1 MRFLYHDPIEN
12 KVLTKEVSDGMTIG
26 RKNADLVIRD
36 GMIST
41 KHARIE
47 MEGSAW
53 FLVDQASTN
62 KIKVKDKKLE
72 RVELKD
78 GVEFYL
84 GNVLVKVL
92 DKDMSL
98 ENTQLEVEL
107 EEEKQHHWSHDIEDM
122 IKDLGQLSAQS
133 DHRIYAFHFHVL
145 LRVISGPEEGKSY
158 SLLYGP
164 RSFGNLDED
173 ICIYDWAIDESSFQ
187 LVEHDGGIYLTTS
200 FPDKITVNKKS
211 LATVKLNSGDKIY
224 LGQSCLEVE
233 IEAYA

>member
-12 KVLTKEVSDGMTIG
+12 KVLTKVVSEGMTIG

-41 KHARIE
+41 KHAIVE
-47 MEGSAW
+47 KKASAL
-53 FLVDQASTN
+53 FLVDQGSTN
-62 KIKVKDKKLE
+62 KIKVNDKKLD
-72 RVELKD
+72 RIELKD
-78 GVEFYL
+78 GLEFHL

-92 DKDMSL
+92 DKDLNL

-107 EEEKQHHWSHDIEDM
+107 QEEKNHHWSDDISEM
-122 IKDLGQLSAQS
+122 IKDLSQASAQS
-133 DHRIYAFHFHVL
+133 NHRMYAFHSHVL

-164 RSFGNLDED
+164 RSFGNHDED
-173 ICIYDWAIDESSFQ
+173 FCIYDWAIDESNFQ

-211 LATVKLNSGDKIY
+211 LATVKLNTGDKIY

>member
-1 MRFLYHDPIEN
+1 
-12 KVLTKEVSDGMTIG
+12 
-26 RKNADLVIRD
+26 
-36 GMIST
+36 
-41 KHARIE
+41 
-47 MEGSAW
+47 
-53 FLVDQASTN
+53 
-62 KIKVKDKKLE
+62 
-72 RVELKD
+72 
-78 GVEFYL
+78 
-84 GNVLVKVL
+84 
-92 DKDMSL
+92 
-98 ENTQLEVEL
+98 
-107 EEEKQHHWSHDIEDM
+107 M